1 MSCVLY
7 EAQKNQVKQGD
18 LVPDPFSPLFK
29 EVKNDVFT
37 FGLSIDTLSNLPSS
51 IPLTHSL
58 NILRTSFAAAFP

>member
-1 MSCVLY
+1 MY
-7 EAQKNQVKQGD
+7 EAHKNQVKQGD

-51 IPLTHSL
+51 IPLTHS
-58 NILRTSFAAAFP
+58 